1 MYTMLVV
8 DDNPADRR
16 GICSLFD
23 WGKLGIEIIDTC
35 ANGERALEILRK
47 KSIDIVLTD
56 VAMPVMNGIS
66 LAKGLRA
73 SHPRTKVVF
82 MSCHSDFE
90 YAKSAV
96 DMAIHGYVL
105 KPIIPDELF
114 AVVKKLLDEL
124 AEEAGGQAEKER
136 MIGQLKDMLPMV
148 QEQFL
153 KELLLGNCYEL
164 DDIERRM
171 QFLQLPMAPRGRV
184 CVLSLVLEEFDTRTR
199 DMSAEDI
206 YFISYTVKNIIGAQ
220 SSAHADVFPV
230 QFSGKD
236 YAAVVFAKEQVTE
249 TTGVDCMDLA
259 VALHSTI
266 LSLLDLSSIVGIST
280 TAADLSFAHAL
291 YRQSIE
297 AVNTQFS
304 GGTNPIIQY
313 ETGGGEPFT
322 AMDRSVDLGALY
334 REIKE
339 LVVMGDDAGDAAL
352 VDRYLQTGK
361 AALPESFVKSVSFSI
376 ANMIAV
382 VLNEY
387 GYSFSDVCGPDMV
400 VWEKLGVMKSI
411 GDVRR
416 WLLDVFRTI
425 RGHFADKNQS
435 RGVKLVEKVRQI
447 IREHYREQISVEYI
461 AGAAALSQ
469 SYANSIVKRE
479 SGKSIFDHL
488 QEYRLEVAKK
498 LLMNPQSRIGEVSES
513 VGYTNKSYFA
523 LMFRKQVGVSP
534 SEFRARFVT

>member
-23 WGKLGIEIIDTC
+23 WDKLGIEIIETC
-35 ANGERALEILRK
+35 SNGERAMEVLAE
-47 KSIDIVLTD
+47 KSVDIVLTD

-82 MSCHSDFE
+82 MSCHSDFD

-105 KPIIPDELF
+105 KPIIPDELL
-114 AVVKKLLDEL
+114 AVVKKLLGEL
-124 AEEAGGQAEKER
+124 AEEAGGRAEKER

-153 KELLLGNCYEL
+153 KEILLGNCYRL

-171 QFLQLPMAPRGRV
+171 QFLQLAIAPRRRV

-199 DMSAEDI
+199 DMPAEDI
-206 YFISYTVKNIIGAQ
+206 YFISYTVKNIIRAQ
-220 SSAHADVFPV
+220 SSAHADVCPV

-236 YAAVVFAKEQVTE
+236 YSAVVFAKPPVAAAN
-249 TTGVDCMDLA
+249 GVDSVDLA

-266 LSLLDLSSIVGIST
+266 LSSLDLSTIVGIST
-280 TAADLSFAHAL
+280 TAADLSCAHAL

-304 GGTNPIIQY
+304 GGSNPIIQY
-313 ETGGGEPFT
+313 ELIQSEPFSV
-322 AMDRSVDLGALY
+322 MDRSVDLGALY
-334 REIKE
+334 RDIKE
-339 LVVMGDDAGDAAL
+339 LVVRGDGAGDAEL
-352 VDRYLQTGK
+352 LDRYLQTGK
-361 AALPESFVKSVSFSI
+361 AALPANYVKSVTFSI
-376 ANMIAV
+376 SNMIAV

-387 GYSFSDVCGPDMV
+387 GYSFTDVCGTDMV
-400 VWEKLGVMKSI
+400 VWEKLGAMKSI
-411 GDVRR
+411 GDVRQ
-416 WLLDVFRTI
+416 WLLDVFTAI

-435 RGVKLVEKVRQI
+435 RGLKLVEKVRQI

-461 AGAAALSQ
+461 ASAAALSQ

-479 SGKSIFDHL
+479 TGKSIFDHL
-488 QEYRLEVAKK
+488 LEYRLEVAKK

-513 VGYTNKSYFA
+513 VGYANKSYFA

-534 SEFRARFVT
+534 SEFRARFIK